1 MSATAN
7 HVRAVVKK
15 WSKRD
20 KKLALAVL
28 LREFAKGNGIEPI
41 VIQGESN
48 QAMGLFY
55 PIEYTVEDLDIN
67 AHTPEMREL
76 KRRAESHE
84 ESISHGE
91 LLALMHEDS
100 DREGIR

>member
-1 MSATAN
+1 MSATDI
-7 HVRAVVKK
+7 RAVVKK

-28 LREFAKGNGIEPI
+28 LREFAQGAGTMPVVIE
-41 VIQGESN
+41 GESN

-67 AHTPEMREL
+67 ADTPEMREL
-76 KRRAESHE
+76 KQLVENREVTVSHE
-84 ESISHGE
+84 E
-91 LLALMHEDS
+91 LLALLHED
-100 DREGIR
+100 DAVAVFR

>member
-1 MSATAN
+1 MSATATD
-7 HVRAVVKK
+7 VRAVVKK

-28 LREFAKGNGIEPI
+28 LRELAKGKGIEPV

-67 AHTPEMREL
+67 ADTPEMREL
-76 KRRAESHE
+76 KRRAEARE
-84 ESISHGE
+84 KSISHE
-91 LLALMHEDS
+91 QLVILMHEVDAKQGL
-100 DREGIR
+100 R